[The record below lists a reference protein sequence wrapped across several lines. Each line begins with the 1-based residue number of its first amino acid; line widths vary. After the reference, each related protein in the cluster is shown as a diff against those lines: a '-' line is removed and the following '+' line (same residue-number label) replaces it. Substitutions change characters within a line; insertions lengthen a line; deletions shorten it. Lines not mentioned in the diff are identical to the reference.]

1 MLKESEQILRFF
13 LYSTVLINGFTFMIK
28 ISIFMITSK
37 EKIFSVQHNRSI
49 LARFEHDGTYSL
61 DAVAV
66 ASKLGQVLL
75 WKSEIDEASNL
86 FQRCLQAYVFFYH
99 LNHSTIK
106 LLYTKDVIKHYF
118 HVKYV
123 SSIYLF

>member
-1 MLKESEQILRFF
+1 MLI
-13 LYSTVLINGFTFMIK
+13 IGFSFIIK
-28 ISIFMITSK
+28 ISILMITNK
-37 EKIFSVQHNRSI
+37 VKIFSVQHRSI
-49 LARFEHDGTYSL
+49 LARLEHDRICSL

-86 FQRCLQAYVFFYH
+86 FQRCLQAYVSFYH

-106 LLYTKDVIKHYF
+106 KFVY
-118 HVKYV
+118 
-123 SSIYLF
+123 